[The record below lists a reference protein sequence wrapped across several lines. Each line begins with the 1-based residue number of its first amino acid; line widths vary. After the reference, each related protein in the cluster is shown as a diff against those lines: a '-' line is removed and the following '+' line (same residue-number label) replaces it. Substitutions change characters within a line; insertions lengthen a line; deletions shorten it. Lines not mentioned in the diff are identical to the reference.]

1 MKTTT
6 QKMIAAAAASVVV
19 LVCISIASV
28 QTNRFHEWM
37 NTVDLRCT
45 MYLNAAEDNFSAYL
59 KDGDPV
65 QYQWGTGNLYAFLA
79 CYELSERYLAEH
91 YISVRTAH
99 GVLLGTPEGMET
111 DRMEQLVTAL
121 TILEEDMDALPGYTA
136 LDVFSNWELYQ

>member
-1 MKTTT
+1 
-6 QKMIAAAAASVVV
+6 
-19 LVCISIASV
+19 
-28 QTNRFHEWM
+28 
-37 NTVDLRCT
+37 

-99 GVLLGTPEGMET
+99 GALLGTPEGMET
-111 DRMEQLVTAL
+111 DRMEQLVTVL